1 MNYNKHN
8 QNASSPNNQRR
19 QKTIPLSAANNM
31 KPPPAYAQ
39 NQMNGT
45 NMNHMNQYN
54 PSPRNIPHRKS
65 PRSKNKKNKK
75 GKLPDN
81 PATHRGRSHTTGH
94 NVLNTQQMAN
104 ANSPIS
110 AISPISP
117 NGPTQP
123 YMTMPPPPQNQPPRS
138 TGNTPHNRKVS
149 PMGNRNHNPHMNQWG
164 PPQHPLQQNHN
175 PNAIYNPQQHM
186 YNNNP
191 SLTNNQFPNH
201 NATGTMIQH
210 MNQGTHPDVPNL
222 YDDRSSG
229 SNNVIPN
236 STSHPTSLHQG
247 ATLYQSRSECVW
259 SIHLFEQTEVAS
271 KFQCETCRDVPR
283 KGFAFTSDQQT
294 GVYCE
299 YCIDLKVRQGMD
311 IQHKT
316 RLPIMVQNMIDK
328 LKVKCPRYAQCKHKG
343 TVHGLV
349 EHLKVCNQI
358 KGKKKSGAQ
367 AKQCPLEYMGCV
379 EFTGGYLKEHYDE
392 YQQEHFDFVIAFFE
406 NKLHKFETQLTM
418 KLTETQTE
426 IAQLKAENVELKNEI
441 VTLNTAKEHLS
452 SELVDIRQS
461 LSEMKQQQSVVI
473 HAPVQIEE
481 NNPYK
486 IVVNEAAKE
495 AHSKQSQH
503 TQNSDREHGNWNSFL
518 NAHRRLSTKTGATI
532 PDTQQTENAAAGAGA
547 MVHGNYAGQLLSNPQ
562 SFNTQQSS
570 SYASSMRS
578 ETASEGWF
586 HKLPNHPLLNELG
599 KQSNHNNSNNN
610 RSKLQQNIGSAASE
624 ERVMKPNRNLQQQ
637 QSHCTGDTHT
647 EHRYE
652 EEDIHDD
659 DDETLMDD
667 TFDDEA
673 THTTAATDTTS
684 VRNERIM
691 AKIKD
696 MKKKGRIKSSAEFQ
710 YIQIAKINNKKKKK
724 KKSNDEL
731 MKVDEN
737 SPTASYP
744 KKHLYIESVTGSVT
758 SYTDSAVT
766 VTDSDYH
773 FDRKITG
780 DESKT
785 NMGPSL
791 NMRDI
796 DEAPSSLSTPTNS
809 NLLNPH
815 QKAVANLIHSKSSS
829 SVSPPSPPQNVASHD
844 QQPPQ
849 AITPWA
855 EHEDTYSEYSMPE
868 HGGYPDV
875 DHDVQIYDDATTVT
889 DAVTNNNSNYSCTIS
904 VRRAI
909 QHLVP
914 NYYDDAKQ
922 MELPLSDQK
931 MVVIDIGSQL
941 SKVGTAGSNKPAV
954 IFQSMVAKHKLNG
967 SRAIGSL
974 TGNNKLTNYACSYP
988 VDRGVIKN
996 YDEWESIVHC
1006 IFYDKLQINPKEY
1019 NALMVEPILSPKK
1032 QSLKILQICFDKFDL
1047 NALFLAQDALCALY
1061 ASGGNTGLSVSSGHG
1076 LTTVV
1081 PIYEGYVIPHAAQK
1095 LNFAGGDINSFLK
1108 EKLNLHGLF
1117 RSQLSENK
1125 FADSLKQKLAY
1136 VATDYQLEKQHT
1148 MFERIVYR
1156 LPDGSEIEVGQERF
1170 ECAESLFDGR
1180 SILNKRTS
1188 NTKKTVADLVN
1199 QALTHASDDIRQVL
1213 FENIVCSG
1221 GNTMLKGFDERLKK
1235 EVDANAPDN
1244 SGWKT
1249 RVFGLVDRKLS
1260 CWIGGS
1266 IMASLS
1272 HMDQLWITRKQ
1283 YQECGPNIINRTSY

>member
-578 ETASEGWF
+578 ETASE
-586 HKLPNHPLLNELG
+586 
-599 KQSNHNNSNNN
+599 
-610 RSKLQQNIGSAASE
+610 
-624 ERVMKPNRNLQQQ
+624 
-637 QSHCTGDTHT
+637 D
-647 EHRYE
+647 
-652 EEDIHDD
+652 
-659 DDETLMDD
+659 
-667 TFDDEA
+667 
-673 THTTAATDTTS
+673 
-684 VRNERIM
+684 
-691 AKIKD
+691 
-696 MKKKGRIKSSAEFQ
+696 
-710 YIQIAKINNKKKKK
+710 
-724 KKSNDEL
+724 
-731 MKVDEN
+731 
-737 SPTASYP
+737 
-744 KKHLYIESVTGSVT
+744 
-758 SYTDSAVT
+758 
-766 VTDSDYH
+766 
-773 FDRKITG
+773 
-780 DESKT
+780 
-785 NMGPSL
+785 
-791 NMRDI
+791 
-796 DEAPSSLSTPTNS
+796 
-809 NLLNPH
+809 
-815 QKAVANLIHSKSSS
+815 
-829 SVSPPSPPQNVASHD
+829 
-844 QQPPQ
+844 
-849 AITPWA
+849 
-855 EHEDTYSEYSMPE
+855 
-868 HGGYPDV
+868 
-875 DHDVQIYDDATTVT
+875 
-889 DAVTNNNSNYSCTIS
+889 
-904 VRRAI
+904 
-909 QHLVP
+909 
-914 NYYDDAKQ
+914 DDAKQ

>member
-1 MNYNKHN
+1 
-8 QNASSPNNQRR
+8 
-19 QKTIPLSAANNM
+19 
-31 KPPPAYAQ
+31 
-39 NQMNGT
+39 
-45 NMNHMNQYN
+45 
-54 PSPRNIPHRKS
+54 
-65 PRSKNKKNKK
+65 
-75 GKLPDN
+75 
-81 PATHRGRSHTTGH
+81 
-94 NVLNTQQMAN
+94 MAN

-724 KKSNDEL
+724 KKKKNDNNIHRHQHKHPDNTSHDDTPLRSSEITHHGV
-731 MKVDEN
+731 KQQTN
-737 SPTASYP
+737 TCPPTASTPKESNTSRAPLPSNTNTNLSTPHTMPPPPSFLPSFPIQQPPTRTALSSSHLPTIGAMPLPPPPYP
-744 KKHLYIESVTGSVT
+744 YTHGPYANPHI
-758 SYTDSAVT
+758 SYTHYNPQFYYMHTTYNYAPPKPTKTINPKLIKKQRIDNKSCEVIDLSDDRSPT
-766 VTDSDYH
+766 VTNYQYAPYPTAIPGMPMAPMPMPMPH
-773 FDRKITG
+773 FPLIPTAPHPMMQLQHPIKPALLTPPPA
-780 DESKT
+780 
-785 NMGPSL
+785 MVPSL
-791 NMRDI
+791 SNH
-796 DEAPSSLSTPTNS
+796 ESSSSVSSVATHSSLSTPTNIDREESEYKTMKRKVVSDKQNVRKKGGKVVNNNIQIKRKHVDLFESLLTPKATS
-809 NLLNPH
+809 NSSINSSIIHRALQQEESNTEYQKLDNHNKKSKGKKGKKRRKPPPHNPYMVPIH
-815 QKAVANLIHSKSSS
+815 AYAPHPFPLPTQMIPIPMMPPHLPPMIVPNMTMPHIGMTPFVLAPRRMEHTEKEMDVDALFGEMQRDLKVNEEYCDRMPVLQVQLRQSSEEDEDEKRRKRKKKKKKRKKHKKKRKKHHKKKGKKKTIKSENITLDSEMNNDEIKMNEAMSNGTMSDANVMSGYPPHPHHPNMFSNFN
-829 SVSPPSPPQNVASHD
+829 VSPPNPCNFNIHRSASPPF
-844 QQPPQ
+844 
-849 AITPWA
+849 
-855 EHEDTYSEYSMPE
+855 
-868 HGGYPDV
+868 G
-875 DHDVQIYDDATTVT
+875 
-889 DAVTNNNSNYSCTIS
+889 
-904 VRRAI
+904 
-909 QHLVP
+909 
-914 NYYDDAKQ
+914 
-922 MELPLSDQK
+922 LSD
-931 MVVIDIGSQL
+931 DDLYCGSL
-941 SKVGTAGSNKPAV
+941 PFRSPEFGGTAFYENDSPL
-954 IFQSMVAKHKLNG
+954 M
-967 SRAIGSL
+967 
-974 TGNNKLTNYACSYP
+974 P
-988 VDRGVIKN
+988 VDIDR
-996 YDEWESIVHC
+996 H
-1006 IFYDKLQINPKEY
+1006 
-1019 NALMVEPILSPKK
+1019 SP
-1032 QSLKILQICFDKFDL
+1032 
-1047 NALFLAQDALCALY
+1047 
-1061 ASGGNTGLSVSSGHG
+1061 
-1076 LTTVV
+1076 
-1081 PIYEGYVIPHAAQK
+1081 PP
-1095 LNFAGGDINSFLK
+1095 
-1108 EKLNLHGLF
+1108 
-1117 RSQLSENK
+1117 
-1125 FADSLKQKLAY
+1125 
-1136 VATDYQLEKQHT
+1136 
-1148 MFERIVYR
+1148 
-1156 LPDGSEIEVGQERF
+1156 
-1170 ECAESLFDGR
+1170 
-1180 SILNKRTS
+1180 
-1188 NTKKTVADLVN
+1188 
-1199 QALTHASDDIRQVL
+1199 
-1213 FENIVCSG
+1213 
-1221 GNTMLKGFDERLKK
+1221 
-1235 EVDANAPDN
+1235 
-1244 SGWKT
+1244 
-1249 RVFGLVDRKLS
+1249 
-1260 CWIGGS
+1260 
-1266 IMASLS
+1266 
-1272 HMDQLWITRKQ
+1272 
-1283 YQECGPNIINRTSY
+1283 SYS